1 MAELHI
7 QRSHT
12 LGLAQ
17 ARVIATQWAEQAQ
30 TDFGM
35 SCTYAQGEQADQL
48 AFARPGFK
56 GTLQVD
62 AGQFEIRAQLGFLFD
77 AFRPRIE
84 AEMNRKLDALLVPA
98 TAT

>member
-12 LGLAQ
+12 LGLPQ
-17 ARVIATQWAEQAQ
+17 ARIIATQWAEQAQ

-35 SCTYAQGEQADQL
+35 TCTYLQGEQVDEL

-84 AEMNRKLDALLVPA
+84 AEMNRKLDVLLNPSA
-98 TAT
+98 TA

>member
-12 LGLAQ
+12 LGLTQ
-17 ARVIATQWAEQAQ
+17 ARIIATQWAEQARA
-30 TDFGM
+30 DFGM
-35 SCTYAQGEQADQL
+35 SCTYAQGEQADEL

-84 AEMNRKLDALLVPA
+84 AEMNRKLDALLAP
-98 TAT
+98 TAA